1 MKHRSPVKRSE
12 LYEKIEARGVAERE
26 EASRDT
32 VRDLAVTALV
42 CVGWALAGIAL
53 IALSAHTS
61 SLFYGRL
68 AFYSG
73 VGLGNA
79 GVIFTVLGAY
89 RRGEKRG
96 DW

>member
-1 MKHRSPVKRSE
+1 MKRRE
-12 LYEKIEARGVAERE
+12 LYEQIAARGVQERE
-26 EASRDT
+26 AASRDT
-32 VRDLAVTALV
+32 IRDLAVVALV
-42 CVGWALAGIAL
+42 CVGWSLVGIAC
-53 IALSAHTS
+53 IAWSAQTS

-68 AFYSG
+68 AFYTG

-79 GVIFTVLGAY
+79 GVIFTLLGAY